1 MAEVILIAAP
11 FLIVPLGLWHLDREG
26 VAGTGLRRQGLVYF
40 ASWCSAILLAISLL
54 LPTGTWAGL
63 LAIPWML
70 FTYILAGIGLV
81 HFFRHVRSLN
91 EQLCYSA
98 ALVYVAVGG
107 TWAMVSRSGMQVMDF
122 EPTIVLLTAVH
133 FHYAGFALPL
143 LSGLAIR
150 TMTRHHLARLM
161 ILLIIVGIP
170 LVGVG
175 IAGDPLVEII
185 AVGILTAGCVGLAL
199 VQLVTPVTPVDRL
212 KRLCSASRGFVYAVT
227 MTGITGGRVE
237 LPNSV
242 RSYLDR
248 ARAVSQTPLLAG
260 FGIRSADQVRE
271 LAAHS
276 DGVIVGSAL
285 VECIERGEDPAEFL
299 RTLISDPKEA
309 A

>member
-199 VQLVTPVTPVDRL
+199 VQLGIALR
-212 KRLCSASRGFVYAVT
+212 CSLEPARG
-227 MTGITGGRVE
+227 
-237 LPNSV
+237 L
-242 RSYLDR
+242 LL
-248 ARAVSQTPLLAG
+248 VSSLSLLLGMLLAVIYGIGEYRGEQLLGIPLMIPLHGIANSAG
-260 FGIRSADQVRE
+260 FSLAGLYGWRVLRRSA
-271 LAAHS
+271 
-276 DGVIVGSAL
+276 AL
-285 VECIERGEDPAEFL
+285 PRD
-299 RTLISDPKEA
+299 
-309 A
+309 

>member
-40 ASWCSAILLAISLL
+40 ASWCSAILLTISLL
-54 LPTGTWAGL
+54 LPTGAWAVL
-63 LAIPWML
+63 LAVPWML

-107 TWAMVSRSGMQVMDF
+107 TWAVISRSGMQVMDF

-175 IAGDPLVEII
+175 IAGDPLVEVI
-185 AVGILTAGCVGLAL
+185 AVGILATGCVGMAL
-199 VQLVTPVTPVDRL
+199 VQLGTALR
-212 KRLCSASRGFVYAVT
+212 CSLEPARG
-227 MTGITGGRVE
+227 
-237 LPNSV
+237 L
-242 RSYLDR
+242 LL
-248 ARAVSQTPLLAG
+248 VSSISLLLGMLLAVIYGIGEYRGEQLLGIPLMIPLHGIANSAG
-260 FGIRSADQVRE
+260 FSLAGLYGWRVLRRSA
-271 LAAHS
+271 
-276 DGVIVGSAL
+276 AL
-285 VECIERGEDPAEFL
+285 PRD
-299 RTLISDPKEA
+299 
-309 A
+309 

>member
-26 VAGTGLRRQGLVYF
+26 VAGTGLRRQGLIYF

-150 TMTRHHLARLM
+150 TMTRHHLVRLM

-199 VQLVTPVTPVDRL
+199 VQLGIALR
-212 KRLCSASRGFVYAVT
+212 CSLEPARG
-227 MTGITGGRVE
+227 
-237 LPNSV
+237 L
-242 RSYLDR
+242 LL
-248 ARAVSQTPLLAG
+248 VSSLSLLLGMLLAVIYGMGEYRGEQLLGIPLMIPLHGIANSAG
-260 FGIRSADQVRE
+260 FSLAGLYGWRVLRRSA
-271 LAAHS
+271 
-276 DGVIVGSAL
+276 AL
-285 VECIERGEDPAEFL
+285 PRD
-299 RTLISDPKEA
+299 
-309 A
+309 

>member
-26 VAGTGLRRQGLVYF
+26 VTGTGLRRQGLIYF

-150 TMTRHHLARLM
+150 TMTRHHLVRLM

-199 VQLVTPVTPVDRL
+199 VQLGIALR
-212 KRLCSASRGFVYAVT
+212 CSLEPARG
-227 MTGITGGRVE
+227 
-237 LPNSV
+237 L
-242 RSYLDR
+242 LL
-248 ARAVSQTPLLAG
+248 VSSLSLLLGMLLAVIYGMGEYRGEQLLGIPLMIPLHGIANSAG
-260 FGIRSADQVRE
+260 FSLAGLYGWRILRRSA
-271 LAAHS
+271 
-276 DGVIVGSAL
+276 AL
-285 VECIERGEDPAEFL
+285 PRD
-299 RTLISDPKEA
+299 
-309 A
+309 

>member
-40 ASWCSAILLAISLL
+40 ASWCSAILLTISLL
-54 LPTGTWAGL
+54 LPTGAWAVL
-63 LAIPWML
+63 LAVPWML

-107 TWAMVSRSGMQVMDF
+107 TWAVISRSGMQVMDF

-150 TMTRHHLARLM
+150 TMTRHHLARLL

-185 AVGILTAGCVGLAL
+185 AVGILATGCVGMAL
-199 VQLVTPVTPVDRL
+199 IQLGTALR
-212 KRLCSASRGFVYAVT
+212 CSLEPARG
-227 MTGITGGRVE
+227 
-237 LPNSV
+237 L
-242 RSYLDR
+242 LL
-248 ARAVSQTPLLAG
+248 VSSISLLLGMLLAVIYGIGEYRGEQLLGIPLMIPLHGIANSAG
-260 FGIRSADQVRE
+260 FSLAGLYGWRVLRRSA
-271 LAAHS
+271 
-276 DGVIVGSAL
+276 AL
-285 VECIERGEDPAEFL
+285 PRD
-299 RTLISDPKEA
+299 
-309 A
+309 

>member
-185 AVGILTAGCVGLAL
+185 AVGILTTGCVGLAL
-199 VQLVTPVTPVDRL
+199 VQMGIALRCSLEPARGLLLVSSL
-212 KRLCSASRGFVYAVT
+212 SLLLG
-227 MTGITGGRVE
+227 M
-237 LPNSV
+237 
-242 RSYLDR
+242 
-248 ARAVSQTPLLAG
+248 LLAVIYGIGEYRGEQLLGIPLMIPLHGIANSAG
-260 FGIRSADQVRE
+260 FSLAGLYGWRVLRRSA
-271 LAAHS
+271 
-276 DGVIVGSAL
+276 AL
-285 VECIERGEDPAEFL
+285 PRD
-299 RTLISDPKEA
+299 
-309 A
+309 

>member
-26 VAGTGLRRQGLVYF
+26 VAGTGLRRQGLGYF

-150 TMTRHHLARLM
+150 TMTRHHLVRLM

-199 VQLVTPVTPVDRL
+199 VQLGIALR
-212 KRLCSASRGFVYAVT
+212 CSLEPARG
-227 MTGITGGRVE
+227 
-237 LPNSV
+237 L
-242 RSYLDR
+242 LL
-248 ARAVSQTPLLAG
+248 VSSLSLLLGMLLAVIYGIGEYRGEQLLGIPLMIPLHGIANSAG
-260 FGIRSADQVRE
+260 FSLAGLYGWRVLRRSA
-271 LAAHS
+271 
-276 DGVIVGSAL
+276 AL
-285 VECIERGEDPAEFL
+285 PRD
-299 RTLISDPKEA
+299 
-309 A
+309 

>member
-107 TWAMVSRSGMQVMDF
+107 TWAMVARSGMQVMDF

-150 TMTRHHLARLM
+150 TMTRHHLVRLM

-199 VQLVTPVTPVDRL
+199 VQLGIALR
-212 KRLCSASRGFVYAVT
+212 CSLEPARG
-227 MTGITGGRVE
+227 
-237 LPNSV
+237 L
-242 RSYLDR
+242 LL
-248 ARAVSQTPLLAG
+248 VSSLSLLLGMLLAVIYGIGEYRGEQLLGIPLMIPLHGIANSAG
-260 FGIRSADQVRE
+260 FSLAGLYGWRVLRRSA
-271 LAAHS
+271 
-276 DGVIVGSAL
+276 AL
-285 VECIERGEDPAEFL
+285 PRD
-299 RTLISDPKEA
+299 
-309 A
+309 

>member
-150 TMTRHHLARLM
+150 TMTRHHLVRLM

-199 VQLVTPVTPVDRL
+199 VQLGIALR
-212 KRLCSASRGFVYAVT
+212 CSLEPARG
-227 MTGITGGRVE
+227 
-237 LPNSV
+237 L
-242 RSYLDR
+242 LL
-248 ARAVSQTPLLAG
+248 VSSLSLLLGMLLAVIYGIGEYRGEQLLGIPLMIPLHGIANSAG
-260 FGIRSADQVRE
+260 FSLAGLYGWRVLRRSA
-271 LAAHS
+271 
-276 DGVIVGSAL
+276 AL
-285 VECIERGEDPAEFL
+285 PRD
-299 RTLISDPKEA
+299 
-309 A
+309 

>member
-26 VAGTGLRRQGLVYF
+26 VAGTGLRRRGLVYF

-63 LAIPWML
+63 LAVPWML
-70 FTYILAGIGLV
+70 FTYALAGIGLV

-98 ALVYVAVGG
+98 ALVYIAVGG
-107 TWAMVSRSGMQVMDF
+107 TWAMVSRTGMQVMDF

-150 TMTRHHLARLM
+150 TMTQHHLVRLM

-185 AVGILTAGCVGLAL
+185 AVGILTAGCVGLAV
-199 VQLVTPVTPVDRL
+199 VQLGIALR
-212 KRLCSASRGFVYAVT
+212 CSLEPARG
-227 MTGITGGRVE
+227 
-237 LPNSV
+237 L
-242 RSYLDR
+242 LL
-248 ARAVSQTPLLAG
+248 VSSLSLLLGMLLAVIYGIGEYRGQQLLGIPLMIPLHGIANSAG
-260 FGIRSADQVRE
+260 FSLAGLYGWRVLRRSA
-271 LAAHS
+271 
-276 DGVIVGSAL
+276 AL
-285 VECIERGEDPAEFL
+285 PRD
-299 RTLISDPKEA
+299 
-309 A
+309 

>member
-26 VAGTGLRRQGLVYF
+26 VAGTGLRRKGLVYF

-54 LPTGTWAGL
+54 LPTGAWAGL
-63 LAIPWML
+63 LAVPWML
-70 FTYILAGIGLV
+70 FTYALAAIGLV

-122 EPTIVLLTAVH
+122 EPTIVLLTAVY

-199 VQLVTPVTPVDRL
+199 VQLGTALR
-212 KRLCSASRGFVYAVT
+212 CSLEPARG
-227 MTGITGGRVE
+227 
-237 LPNSV
+237 L
-242 RSYLDR
+242 LL
-248 ARAVSQTPLLAG
+248 VSSLSLLLGMLLAVIYGIGEYRGEQLLGIPLMIPLHGIANSAG
-260 FGIRSADQVRE
+260 FSLAGLYGWRILRRSA
-271 LAAHS
+271 
-276 DGVIVGSAL
+276 AL
-285 VECIERGEDPAEFL
+285 PRD
-299 RTLISDPKEA
+299 
-309 A
+309 

>member
-107 TWAMVSRSGMQVMDF
+107 TWAMVSRSGIQVMDF

-199 VQLVTPVTPVDRL
+199 VQLGIALR
-212 KRLCSASRGFVYAVT
+212 CSLEPARG
-227 MTGITGGRVE
+227 
-237 LPNSV
+237 L
-242 RSYLDR
+242 LL
-248 ARAVSQTPLLAG
+248 VSSLSLLLGMLLAVIYGIGEYRGEQLLGIPLMIPLHGIANSAG
-260 FGIRSADQVRE
+260 FSLAGLYGWRVLRRSA
-271 LAAHS
+271 
-276 DGVIVGSAL
+276 AL
-285 VECIERGEDPAEFL
+285 PRD
-299 RTLISDPKEA
+299 
-309 A
+309 

>member
-107 TWAMVSRSGMQVMDF
+107 TWAMVSRSGIQVMDF

-185 AVGILTAGCVGLAL
+185 AVGILTTGCVGLAL
-199 VQLVTPVTPVDRL
+199 VQMGIALRCSLEPARGLLLVSSL
-212 KRLCSASRGFVYAVT
+212 SLLLG
-227 MTGITGGRVE
+227 M
-237 LPNSV
+237 
-242 RSYLDR
+242 
-248 ARAVSQTPLLAG
+248 LLAVIYGIGEYRGEQLLGIPLMIPLHGIANSAG
-260 FGIRSADQVRE
+260 FSLAGLYGWRVLRRSA
-271 LAAHS
+271 
-276 DGVIVGSAL
+276 AL
-285 VECIERGEDPAEFL
+285 PRD
-299 RTLISDPKEA
+299 
-309 A
+309 

>member
-26 VAGTGLRRQGLVYF
+26 VAGTGLRRQGLIYF

-107 TWAMVSRSGMQVMDF
+107 TWAMVSRTGMQVMNF

-150 TMTRHHLARLM
+150 TMTRHHLVRLM

-199 VQLVTPVTPVDRL
+199 VQLGIALR
-212 KRLCSASRGFVYAVT
+212 CSLEPARG
-227 MTGITGGRVE
+227 
-237 LPNSV
+237 L
-242 RSYLDR
+242 LL
-248 ARAVSQTPLLAG
+248 VSSLSLLLGMLLAVIYGMGEYRGEQLLGIPLMIPLHGIANSAG
-260 FGIRSADQVRE
+260 FSLAGLYGWRVLRRSA
-271 LAAHS
+271 
-276 DGVIVGSAL
+276 AL
-285 VECIERGEDPAEFL
+285 PRD
-299 RTLISDPKEA
+299 
-309 A
+309 

>member
-26 VAGTGLRRQGLVYF
+26 VAGTGLRRQGLIYF

-107 TWAMVSRSGMQVMDF
+107 TWAMVSRTGIQVMDF

-150 TMTRHHLARLM
+150 TMTRHHLVRLM

-199 VQLVTPVTPVDRL
+199 VQLGIALR
-212 KRLCSASRGFVYAVT
+212 CSLEPARG
-227 MTGITGGRVE
+227 
-237 LPNSV
+237 L
-242 RSYLDR
+242 LL
-248 ARAVSQTPLLAG
+248 VSSLSLLLGMLLAVIYGMGEYRGEQLLGIPLMIPLHGIANSAG
-260 FGIRSADQVRE
+260 FSLAGLYGWRVLRRSA
-271 LAAHS
+271 
-276 DGVIVGSAL
+276 AL
-285 VECIERGEDPAEFL
+285 PRD
-299 RTLISDPKEA
+299 
-309 A
+309 

>member
-185 AVGILTAGCVGLAL
+185 AVGILTSGCVGLAL
-199 VQLVTPVTPVDRL
+199 VQLGIALR
-212 KRLCSASRGFVYAVT
+212 CSLEPARG
-227 MTGITGGRVE
+227 
-237 LPNSV
+237 L
-242 RSYLDR
+242 LL
-248 ARAVSQTPLLAG
+248 VSSLSLLLGMLLAVIYGIGEYRGEQLLGIPLMIPLHGIANSAG
-260 FGIRSADQVRE
+260 FSLAGLYGWRVLRRSA
-271 LAAHS
+271 
-276 DGVIVGSAL
+276 AL
-285 VECIERGEDPAEFL
+285 PRD
-299 RTLISDPKEA
+299 
-309 A
+309 

>member
-150 TMTRHHLARLM
+150 TMTRHHLVRLM

-199 VQLVTPVTPVDRL
+199 VQLGIALR
-212 KRLCSASRGFVYAVT
+212 CSLEPARG
-227 MTGITGGRVE
+227 
-237 LPNSV
+237 L
-242 RSYLDR
+242 LL
-248 ARAVSQTPLLAG
+248 VSSLSLLLGMLLAVIYGMGEYRGEQLLGIPLMIPLHGIANSAG
-260 FGIRSADQVRE
+260 FSLAGLYGWRVLRRSA
-271 LAAHS
+271 
-276 DGVIVGSAL
+276 AL
-285 VECIERGEDPAEFL
+285 PRD
-299 RTLISDPKEA
+299 
-309 A
+309 

>member
-98 ALVYVAVGG
+98 ALVYVAVRG

-185 AVGILTAGCVGLAL
+185 AVGILTTGCVGLAL
-199 VQLVTPVTPVDRL
+199 VQMGIALRCSLEPARGLLLVSSL
-212 KRLCSASRGFVYAVT
+212 SLLLG
-227 MTGITGGRVE
+227 M
-237 LPNSV
+237 
-242 RSYLDR
+242 
-248 ARAVSQTPLLAG
+248 LLAVIYGIGEYRGEQLLGIPLMIPLHGIANSAG
-260 FGIRSADQVRE
+260 FSLAGLYGWRVLRRSA
-271 LAAHS
+271 
-276 DGVIVGSAL
+276 AL
-285 VECIERGEDPAEFL
+285 PRD
-299 RTLISDPKEA
+299 
-309 A
+309 

>member
-54 LPTGTWAGL
+54 LPTGAWAVL
-63 LAIPWML
+63 LAVPWML

-107 TWAMVSRSGMQVMDF
+107 TWAVISRSGMQVMDF

-185 AVGILTAGCVGLAL
+185 AVGILSAGCVGMAL
-199 VQLVTPVTPVDRL
+199 VQLGTALR
-212 KRLCSASRGFVYAVT
+212 CSLEPARG
-227 MTGITGGRVE
+227 
-237 LPNSV
+237 L
-242 RSYLDR
+242 LL
-248 ARAVSQTPLLAG
+248 VSSLSLLLGMLLAVIYGIGEYRGEQLLGIPLMIPLHGIANSAG
-260 FGIRSADQVRE
+260 FSLAGLYGWRVLRRSA
-271 LAAHS
+271 
-276 DGVIVGSAL
+276 AL
-285 VECIERGEDPAEFL
+285 PRD
-299 RTLISDPKEA
+299 
-309 A
+309 

>member
-40 ASWCSAILLAISLL
+40 ASWCSAILLTISLL
-54 LPTGTWAGL
+54 LPTGAWAVL
-63 LAIPWML
+63 LAVPWML

-107 TWAMVSRSGMQVMDF
+107 TWAVISRSGMQVMDF

-185 AVGILTAGCVGLAL
+185 AVGILATGCVGMAL
-199 VQLVTPVTPVDRL
+199 VQLGTALR
-212 KRLCSASRGFVYAVT
+212 CSLEPARG
-227 MTGITGGRVE
+227 
-237 LPNSV
+237 L
-242 RSYLDR
+242 LL
-248 ARAVSQTPLLAG
+248 VSSISLLLGMLLAVIYGIGEYRGEQLLGIPLMIPLHGIANSAG
-260 FGIRSADQVRE
+260 FSLAGLYGWRVLRRSA
-271 LAAHS
+271 
-276 DGVIVGSAL
+276 AL
-285 VECIERGEDPAEFL
+285 PRD
-299 RTLISDPKEA
+299 
-309 A
+309 